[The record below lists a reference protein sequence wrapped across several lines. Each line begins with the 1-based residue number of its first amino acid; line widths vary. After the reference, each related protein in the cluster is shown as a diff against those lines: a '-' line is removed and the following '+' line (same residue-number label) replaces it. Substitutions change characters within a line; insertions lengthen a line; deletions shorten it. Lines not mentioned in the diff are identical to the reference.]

1 MLSPRYICFRPIE
14 GIVDSD
20 FLVYLFESKYW
31 YREVSEICVE
41 GARNHGLLNV
51 SVVDFFNMK
60 LHLPDLSEQKRIAE
74 MMNVISDKIEHS
86 SQLYALYNNQKTYLL
101 SHMFI

>member
-1 MLSPRYICFRPIE
+1 M
-14 GIVDSD
+14 
-20 FLVYLFESKYW
+20 
-31 YREVSEICVE
+31 E

-74 MMNVISDKIEHS
+74 MMNAISDKIEHS
-86 SQLYALYNNQKTYLL
+86 NRLYALYNNQKTYLL
-101 SHMFI
+101 SNMFI